1 MNKTIEIPVV
11 IPYLASQAQ
20 GRELEYAVAGWRR
33 HFQEP
38 HHIYI
43 VGDYHPVTQT
53 GDDITFVPCPRV
65 ADIPGQYRPHLDH
78 VNKFRLMMELLG
90 PDCQGFIYACDDMYA
105 VRDFNL
111 ADVKRPKVADIQI
124 PPIDWERQTG
134 WWRDAGKTREYCLE
148 NGWPV
153 NNWVCHLPV
162 WFDFDKL
169 FSLEV
174 RDESFVWENL
184 YYNKYFPKKE
194 PARVGDRCKWKYE
207 VKTSSP
213 GIDTAERARAIWI
226 TNANCGWSPELE
238 TILKNH
244 YGV

>member
-1 MNKTIEIPVV
+1 MEKRILVV
-11 IPYLASQAQ
+11 IPYYAKEAQ
-20 GRELEYAVAGWRR
+20 GCELSLAVQGWKR
-33 HFQEP
+33 HFREP
-38 HHIYI
+38 HELVV
-43 VGDYHPVTQT
+43 VGDYNPAVLR
-53 GDDITFVPCPRV
+53 DDVTFVPCPRIKEV
-65 ADIPGQYRPHLDH
+65 NGQYTPHLDH
-78 VNKFRLMMELLG
+78 MNKFHAAHRCY
-90 PDCQGFIYACDDMYA
+90 PSATGFIYACDDMYA

-174 RDESFVWENL
+174 RGESFVWENL

-213 GIDTAERARAIWI
+213 GIDTAEMARAIWI